1 MLVQW
6 QTRDAGSPMVKYG
19 TSPGMYTLTA
29 NGTNTTY
36 TAADLC
42 GAPANSTGFVN
53 PGAINRVLLTGLAPS
68 TRYYYIYGDAVSC
81 YPGSQRPALLEGAFP
96 IDCIMTCRCSQ
107 SAIVTR
113 FCSWIWVTVCSIWLR
128 TNSRSP

>member
-1 MLVQW
+1 MQW
-6 QTRDAGSPMVKYG
+6 QTRDAGKPMVKYG
-19 TSPGMYTLTA
+19 TTPGMYTMTA

-81 YPGSQRPALLEGAFP
+81 LLVVRGKFFWKGLLPGPCTSLQVQPA
-96 IDCIMTCRCSQ
+96 S
-107 SAIVTR
+107 
-113 FCSWIWVTVCSIWLR
+113 
-128 TNSRSP
+128 